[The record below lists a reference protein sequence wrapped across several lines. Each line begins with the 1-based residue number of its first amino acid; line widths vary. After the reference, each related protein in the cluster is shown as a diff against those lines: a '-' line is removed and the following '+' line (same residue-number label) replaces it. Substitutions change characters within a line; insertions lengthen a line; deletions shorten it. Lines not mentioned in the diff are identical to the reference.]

1 MLLVLHDY
9 SVISWEILPTWQPWF
24 ILSTYTRGSCQISRD
39 RSRDFQSGASHQ
51 PNTSFDAEFHVGRR
65 GIHFWTIFS
74 SYIAKTTFW
83 GSKKIQNSWICG
95 GCVLTLAASR
105 RLISPLK
112 MMDLCS
118 KTLFLVPET
127 TINTFLVKY
136 AIEWYHTS
144 HILNHISLCLESDKC
159 HVEFHVDLANLSH
172 HFKVL
177 IGAAQHIKFLRIW
190 ASSRGER
197 ASGSWTSL
205 GAAVSRRAL
214 KPEPRMVSRFEPWI
228 CRFTIF
234 VYR

>member
-1 MLLVLHDY
+1 MVNPAPCSLRLWIPEAELDIARSPRLLGH
-9 SVISWEILPTWQPWF
+9 ILRNFTHVTTMIHTF
-24 ILSTYTRGSCQISRD
+24 NIYTRGSCQISRD

-95 GCVLTLAASR
+95 GCVLTLTASR

-136 AIEWYHTS
+136 AIE
-144 HILNHISLCLESDKC
+144 
-159 HVEFHVDLANLSH
+159 
-172 HFKVL
+172 
-177 IGAAQHIKFLRIW
+177 
-190 ASSRGER
+190 
-197 ASGSWTSL
+197 
-205 GAAVSRRAL
+205 
-214 KPEPRMVSRFEPWI
+214 
-228 CRFTIF
+228 
-234 VYR
+234 